1 MKKIRFMRH
10 YVTDGETKAKVHY
23 SACDSY
29 GLPGNKRKAVTLY
42 EQGYD
47 RNLVKVFS
55 NGYSN
60 ENGFNV
66 PEYKNESD
74 MQSDY
79 FDKGHITLY
88 EDHPLY
94 QEALNKANEI
104 QAERKARWDKKHTM
118 AV

>member
-1 MKKIRFMRH
+1 MKKIKFMRY
-10 YVTDGETKAKVHY
+10 YVTDGETKAKIHY

-29 GLPGNKRKAVTLY
+29 GFGNDKRKAVTLY
-42 EQGYD
+42 EQGYE
-47 RNLVKVFS
+47 RKLLNVFS
-55 NGYSN
+55 DGYSN
-60 ENGFNV
+60 EKGFNV

-79 FDKGHITLY
+79 FDEGHITLY

-104 QAERKARWDKKHTM
+104 QAERAAKWAKKHPVT
-118 AV
+118 V

>member
-1 MKKIRFMRH
+1 MRH
-10 YVTDGETKAKVHY
+10 FVTDGITKAKVRY

-29 GLPGNKRKAVTLY
+29 GPPSNKRKAVTLY

-66 PEYKNESD
+66 PEYKND
-74 MQSDY
+74 TDANSDY

-94 QEALNKANEI
+94 QEALKKATEIEAKNKAKW
-104 QAERKARWDKKHTM
+104 AKKHPAT
-118 AV
+118 V